1 MRNIYKDG
9 GKTWTEDTK
18 QKGLRKTDL
27 RNEIVANVIA
37 HFAII

>member
-18 QKGLRKTDL
+18 QNGLRKTDL

-37 HFAII
+37 HFVII

>member
-1 MRNIYKDG
+1 MRNVYKNS

-18 QKGLRKTDL
+18 QKGLWKTDL
-27 RNEIVANVIA
+27 RNRIIANDIA